1 MNAIFDL
8 PSYFGNTELHIYD
21 LVFETDVGKSE
32 GMSLFLSFAWTEVL
46 EQILFDKYLVH
57 LEPYVMDAHT

>member
-8 PSYFGNTELHIYD
+8 PSYSGNTELHIYD

-32 GMSLFLSFAWTEVL
+32 GMSLFLPFA
-46 EQILFDKYLVH
+46 
-57 LEPYVMDAHT
+57 